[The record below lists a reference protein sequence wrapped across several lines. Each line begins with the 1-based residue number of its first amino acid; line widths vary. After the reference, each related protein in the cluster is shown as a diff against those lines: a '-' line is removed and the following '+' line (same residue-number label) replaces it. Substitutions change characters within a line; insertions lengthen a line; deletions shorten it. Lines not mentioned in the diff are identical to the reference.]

1 MTREAPVLMPFNG
14 VTISDANSGA
24 TDTLTI
30 TLGGAGGTLSGAGL
44 SGGAGGVY
52 TLSGTAAAITSE
64 LNALVFTSKA
74 GAPNTFSMT
83 TFTLIDLSSVGG
95 PAVDRTTTVIDKTA
109 TTIIETRPYALV
121 DAKHHPPGQP
131 ALSNG
136 RNVIFAMGHDD
147 IIKPPGAN
155 NTEVGGAPGDVLYGG
170 AGDNFVF
177 EKPKASP
184 ASHPDVIMNFSER
197 HGDHIDLHDLGAFV
211 PGDQS
216 LVFIGG
222 QTFAHYHHTHPSVFG
237 MVRYFQG
244 LVEVNV
250 NHHLANEFEIVMH
263 GVPTLHASDFIL

>member
-1 MTREAPVLMPFNG
+1 MPFNG

-30 TLGGAGGTLSGAGL
+30 TLAGAGGTLSGAGL

-64 LNALVFTSKA
+64 LDVLVFTPKA
-74 GAPNTFSMT
+74 GAPSSYSTT
-83 TFTLIDLSSVGG
+83 TFTLSDRSSHYGG
-95 PAVDRTTTVIDKTA
+95 VPAVDSKTSVIDKTA
-109 TTIIETRPYALV
+109 TTIVETRPNALV

-177 EKPKASP
+177 ETPKASP
-184 ASHPDVIMNFSER
+184 PRHPDIIMNFSER

-222 QTFAHYHHTHPSVFG
+222 QTFVHYHHTHPSVFG
-237 MVRYFQG
+237 MVRYSHG
-244 LVEVNV
+244 LVEVNLD
-250 NHHLANEFEIVMH
+250 HHLTNEFEIVMR